1 MSPMI
6 YSYLNKDISLQNWKD
21 AIHRVRDVKK
31 SYSMLKD
38 NLYQIVDE
46 KNINENSF
54 NYQISLISECPI
66 YRVHFPGKPI
76 TPGACLIE
84 IAKEL
89 IEVYLNRTV
98 KLTVAANVKFINML
112 DPGIYKL
119 VNFLFIVKDQES
131 PIFKVD
137 LVIQYEEVVFAKM
150 ILQFE

>member
-1 MSPMI
+1 MI
-6 YSYLNKDISLQNWKD
+6 YSYLNKDLNLQDWKE

-38 NLYQIVDE
+38 NLYQIVDNKIIDE
-46 KNINENSF
+46 HSF
-54 NYQISLISECPI
+54 SYQISLIRECPI
-66 YRVHFPGKPI
+66 YSVHFPGKPV

-89 IEVYLNRTV
+89 IEDYLKKEV
-98 KLTVAANVKFINML
+98 KLTMANNVKFIAML
-112 DPGIYKL
+112 DPRNYQRTD
-119 VNFLFIVKDQES
+119 FLFNVRENES

-137 LVIQYEEVVFAKM
+137 LVIQFDEVIFAKM